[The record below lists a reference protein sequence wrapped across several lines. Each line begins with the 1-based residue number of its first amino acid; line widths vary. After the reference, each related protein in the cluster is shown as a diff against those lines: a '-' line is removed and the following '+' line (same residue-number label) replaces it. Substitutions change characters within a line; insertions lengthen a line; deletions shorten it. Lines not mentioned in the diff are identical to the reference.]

1 MDIITTNVVFPS
13 SLAFGRFS
21 IISQPSAS
29 DVLIRICTMECQA
42 TDSDRQIYGPNFFES
57 LINTFPE
64 FKTKAREIRLNAYEL
79 LGNLETFL
87 KKCHDEKTMDDEM
100 Y

>member
-1 MDIITTNVVFPS
+1 
-13 SLAFGRFS
+13 
-21 IISQPSAS
+21 
-29 DVLIRICTMECQA
+29 MECQA